1 MKTFNQFMSEM
12 PNLDKINSF
21 MDFLQRAKM
30 SQSEKRGLAKMT
42 AKEVEDAMVKK
53 YELPTKVA

>member
-12 PNLDKINSF
+12 PNLGKINSF
-21 MDFLQRAKM
+21 MDFIQRAKM

-42 AKEVEDAMVKK
+42 AKEVEDNMVKK
-53 YELPTKVA
+53 YQLPTKVV

>member
-12 PNLDKINSF
+12 PNLDKMNRF
-21 MDFLQRAKM
+21 MDFLQKTKM
-30 SQSEKRGLAKMT
+30 SQAEKRGLAKMT

>member
-42 AKEVEDAMVKK
+42 AKEVEDTMVKK
-53 YELPTKVA
+53 YQLPTKVV

>member
-12 PNLDKINSF
+12 PNLDKMNRF
-21 MDFLQRAKM
+21 MDFLQKSKM

-53 YELPTKVA
+53 YQLPTKVV